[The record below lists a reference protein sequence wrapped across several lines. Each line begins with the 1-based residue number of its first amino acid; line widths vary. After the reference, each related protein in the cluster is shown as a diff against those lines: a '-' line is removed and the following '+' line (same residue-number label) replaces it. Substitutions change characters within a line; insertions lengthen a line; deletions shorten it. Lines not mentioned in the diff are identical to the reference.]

1 MAWVSLCL
9 KQMGLSFSDRACVDK
24 TSNSIPVRGNNNRI
38 IVSMSYFLYNV
49 SVNDTGIIF
58 IMEGLK
64 NSMLI
69 YLA

>member
-1 MAWVSLCL
+1 MWV
-9 KQMGLSFSDRACVDK
+9 KQATVYLSEV
-24 TSNSIPVRGNNNRI
+24 IIINRI
-38 IVSMSYFLYNV
+38 IVGMSYFLYNV

>member
-1 MAWVSLCL
+1 
-9 KQMGLSFSDRACVDK
+9 MGLSFSDRACVGK

-38 IVSMSYFLYNV
+38 IVGMSYFLYNV